1 MSEIQEV
8 GRALVK
14 IKRILD
20 ASQHP
25 HTPEI
30 QQLRGA
36 LNRAIDRF
44 RAFPDKV
51 ADQAPFLTA
60 ADAQVVLMRECK
72 YVMAAFEVN

>member
-25 HTPEI
+25 YALEI

-36 LNRAIDRF
+36 LSRAIDRF
-44 RAFPDKV
+44 KAFPDKV
-51 ADQAPFLTA
+51 ADQGPFLTP
-60 ADAQVVLMRECK
+60 ADAQVVLMRECE
-72 YVMAAFEVN
+72 YVMAAFGMN

>member
-1 MSEIQEV
+1 MSEIQEI
-8 GRALVK
+8 GRALVE
-14 IKRILD
+14 IKHILD
-20 ASQHP
+20 ASNP
-25 HTPEI
+25 SAPEI

-44 RAFPDKV
+44 KAFPDKV

-60 ADAQVVLMRECK
+60 ADAQVVLMRECE